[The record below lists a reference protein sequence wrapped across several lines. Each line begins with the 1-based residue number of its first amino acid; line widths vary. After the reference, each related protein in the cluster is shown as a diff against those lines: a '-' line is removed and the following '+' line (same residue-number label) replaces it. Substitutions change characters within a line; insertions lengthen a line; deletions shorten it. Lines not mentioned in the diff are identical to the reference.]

1 MPELSRGRRRLIL
14 AICCM
19 SLFIVGLDNTI
30 VNLALPSIQRDL
42 HASVS
47 SLQWTI
53 DAYVL
58 VLASLLM
65 LAGSTGD
72 RIGRRRTF
80 QTGLTLFGIGS
91 LLCSVAP
98 NAGSLI
104 AFRMVQAVGGSMLN
118 PVAMSIITNTFT
130 DNRERAKAIGV
141 WGGVVGLSMA
151 LGPLVGGTLV
161 ETAGWQSI
169 FWINVPVCVAAI
181 ILAAKF
187 VPESRSP
194 RPRRLDPVGQLL
206 VIVLFAGLTYGIIE
220 GPGHGWGS
228 PEIIACFTLAVL
240 AAVGLA
246 LYEPRRR
253 EPLLDLRFFRSIPF
267 SGTTLIAISGFAAL
281 SGYLFLNA
289 LYLQQVRGMTPLEAG
304 LLSLPSAALTAIL
317 APISGRIV
325 ASRGARLPLIV
336 AGIGL
341 IVSGL
346 LLTQLE
352 ADWSI
357 AMLLLPYIAFGIGFG
372 TLNAPITN
380 TAVSGMPRA
389 QAGVAA
395 AVASTSRQLGAA
407 LGVAIIG
414 SVVTSQ
420 VTGPFATGFTAA
432 SHLGWWIMTGCGVL
446 VLAMGILTTS
456 RWARRTADTAAATFE
471 SDEPRIPVTTS

>member
-1 MPELSRGRRRLIL
+1 MPELSRRRRQLVL

-30 VNLALPSIQRDL
+30 VNLALPAIQQDL
-42 HASVS
+42 KASVS

-80 QTGLTLFGIGS
+80 QTGLTLFGLGS

-98 NAGSLI
+98 NAGCLI

-118 PVAMSIITNTFT
+118 PVAMSIISNTFT
-130 DNRERAKAIGV
+130 DGRERARAIGV

-151 LGPLVGGTLV
+151 LGPLVGGALV
-161 ETAGWQSI
+161 ESAGWRSI
-169 FWINVPVCVAAI
+169 FWINVPVCLAAI
-181 ILAAKF
+181 ILAARF

-220 GPGHGWGS
+220 GPGYGWAS
-228 PEIIACFTLAVL
+228 PQIIGCFTLAVL

-253 EPLLDLRFFRSIPF
+253 DPLLDPRFFRSFPF

-289 LYLQQVRGMTPLEAG
+289 LYLQQVRGLTPLEAG
-304 LLSLPSAALTAIL
+304 LLSLPSAAITAVL
-317 APISGRIV
+317 APLSGRIV

-336 AGIGL
+336 AGLSIT
-341 IVSGL
+341 VSGL
-346 LLTQLE
+346 ILTQLDV
-352 ADWSI
+352 DWPI
-357 AMLLLPYIAFGIGFG
+357 PLLLLPYVVFGIGFG

-395 AVASTSRQLGAA
+395 AVASTSRQLGVA

-414 SVVTSQ
+414 SVVTSHIS
-420 VTGPFATGFTAA
+420 GPFATGFTPA

-456 RWARRTADTAAATFE
+456 RWARRTADTAAASFE

>member
-1 MPELSRGRRRLIL
+1 
-14 AICCM
+14 M

-30 VNLALPSIQRDL
+30 VNLALPSIQHDL

-80 QTGLTLFGIGS
+80 QTGLTLFGLGS

-98 NAGSLI
+98 NAGTLI

-118 PVAMSIITNTFT
+118 PVAMSIISNTFT
-130 DNRERAKAIGV
+130 DSRERTKAIGV

-151 LGPLVGGTLV
+151 LGPLVGGVLV
-161 ETAGWQSI
+161 DSAGWRSV
-169 FWINVPVCVAAI
+169 FWINVPVCIAAI

-206 VIVLFAGLTYGIIE
+206 VIVVFAGLTYGIIE
-220 GPGHGWGS
+220 GPSRGWTS
-228 PEIIACFTLAVL
+228 LEIIACFAL
-240 AAVGLA
+240 AALAAIGLV

-253 EPLLDLRFFRSIPF
+253 EPLLDVRFFRSVPF

-289 LYLQQVRGMTPLEAG
+289 LYLQQVRGLSPLEAG
-304 LLSLPSAALTAIL
+304 LFSLPSAAITAVL
-317 APISGRIV
+317 APLTGRFV
-325 ASRGARLPLIV
+325 ASRGARLPLII
-336 AGIGL
+336 AGSGL
-341 IVSGL
+341 LVSGL
-346 LLTQLE
+346 ILTQLS
-352 ADWSI
+352 ADWPL
-357 AMLLLPYIAFGIGFG
+357 ALLLLPYVAFGVGFG
-372 TLNAPITN
+372 TLNSPITN

-414 SVVTSQ
+414 SVVTSH
-420 VTGPFATGFTAA
+420 VSGSFATGFTPA
-432 SHLGWWIMTGCGVL
+432 SHLGWWIMAGCGVV

-471 SDEPRIPVTTS
+471 SDEPRIPVTT

>member
-1 MPELSRGRRRLIL
+1 
-14 AICCM
+14 M

-80 QTGLTLFGIGS
+80 QTGLTLFGLGS

-98 NAGSLI
+98 NAGWLI

-130 DNRERAKAIGV
+130 DNRERARAIGV
-141 WGGVVGLSMA
+141 WGGVIGLSMA

-181 ILAAKF
+181 ILAARF

-194 RPRRLDPVGQLL
+194 YSRRLDPVGQLL

-220 GPGHGWGS
+220 GPNHGWGS
-228 PEIIACFTLAVL
+228 LEIIGCFALAVL
-240 AAVGLA
+240 AAIGLA

-253 EPLLDLRFFRSIPF
+253 EPLIDLRFFRSVPF

-304 LLSLPSAALTAIL
+304 LLSLPSAAITAVL
-317 APISGRIV
+317 APLSGRVV
-325 ASRGARLPLIV
+325 ATRGARLPLIV

-346 LLTQLE
+346 LLTQLD
-352 ADWSI
+352 ANWPI
-357 AMLLLPYIAFGIGFG
+357 PLLLLPYVAFGIGFG

-389 QAGVAA
+389 QGGVAA

-414 SVVTSQ
+414 SVVTSH
-420 VTGPFATGFTAA
+420 VSGPFATGFTPA

-446 VLAMGILTTS
+446 VLALGILTTS
-456 RWARRTADTAAATFE
+456 RWARRTADTAAATFS

>member
-1 MPELSRGRRRLIL
+1 VPELSPARRRLIL

-65 LAGSTGD
+65 LAGSTAD

-80 QTGLTLFGIGS
+80 QTGLTLFGLGS

-98 NAGSLI
+98 SAGWLI
-104 AFRMVQAVGGSMLN
+104 VFRMVQAVGGSMLN

-130 DNRERAKAIGV
+130 DNRERARAIGV
-141 WGGVVGLSMA
+141 WGGVIGLSMA
-151 LGPLVGGTLV
+151 LGPLVGGVLV
-161 ETAGWQSI
+161 ESAGWQSI
-169 FWINVPVCVAAI
+169 FWINVPVCLAAI
-181 ILAAKF
+181 ILAARF

-194 RPRRLDPVGQLL
+194 HPRRLDPVGQLL

-228 PEIIACFTLAVL
+228 PEILGCFALAVL
-240 AAVGLA
+240 AALGLA

-253 EPLLDLRFFRSIPF
+253 EPLLDLRFFRSVPF

-281 SGYLFLNA
+281 SGYLFLSA

-304 LLSLPSAALTAIL
+304 LFSLPSAALTAVL
-317 APISGRIV
+317 APISGRVV
-325 ASRGARLPLIV
+325 ASRGARLPLLV
-336 AGIGL
+336 AGSGL

-352 ADWSI
+352 ADWPI
-357 AMLLLPYIAFGIGFG
+357 PLLLLPYIAFGIGFG

-389 QAGVAA
+389 QGGVAA

-414 SVVTSQ
+414 SVVTSHIS
-420 VTGPFATGFTAA
+420 GPFATGFTPA

-446 VLAMGILTTS
+446 VLVMGILTTS
-456 RWARRTADTAAATFE
+456 RWARRTADTAAATFA
-471 SDEPRIPVTTS
+471 SDEPRIPVTTP